1 MRKARITA
9 GDASLD
15 VILKD
20 TPTADAIWDALP
32 ISSIAST
39 WGEEVYFA
47 VPVSQKRE
55 DDARD
60 LLEMGEIAFWP
71 DGDAIA
77 VVFGRTPISAPG
89 EMRLASASNIWAQAD
104 GDPTV
109 MRSARRGD
117 SVRVERLD

>member
-15 VILKD
+15 VILRD
-20 TPTADAIWDALP
+20 TPTADAIWKALP

-47 VPVSQKRE
+47 VPVSQPRE

-77 VVFGRTPISAPG
+77 VVFGRTPISGPG
-89 EMRLASASNIWAQAD
+89 EMRLASASNIWARAD

-109 MRSARRGD
+109 MLPVRRGD
-117 SVRVERLD
+117 SVRVERVG

>member
-9 GDASLD
+9 GAASLD

-47 VPVSQKRE
+47 VPVSQPRE
-55 DDARD
+55 ADARD

-77 VVFGRTPISAPG
+77 IVFGRTPISGPG
-89 EMRLASASNIWAQAD
+89 EMRLASASNIWAEAD

-109 MRSARRGD
+109 MYPVRGGD
-117 SVRVERLD
+117 SVRVERVG

>member
-1 MRKARITA
+1 MRKARITE

-15 VILKD
+15 IVLKD

-32 ISSIAST
+32 VSSVAST
-39 WGEEVYFA
+39 WGEEVYFS
-47 VPVSQKRE
+47 VPVSQPRE

-77 VVFGRTPISAPG
+77 VVFGRTPISGPG
-89 EMRLASASNIWAQAD
+89 EMRLASASNIWALAD

-109 MRSARRGD
+109 MRSMRRGD
-117 SVRVERLD
+117 SVRVERLS